1 MGTLSRMRLLLIS
14 FFFAAANA
22 FAADETIDFYEFPP
36 EQETP
41 AYMEEVVITGTWPGP
56 RMWKV
61 SKGGHVLWLLG
72 TLDPLPKKMSWESKE
87 VEAIIKDAQE
97 VLNSEPSISPNAS
110 LFGKLRLYM
119 QWRGMRK
126 NDHDGVLKDFLPSE
140 LYARFNDLKIK
151 YAPKDD
157 GIERLRPALAGGRLY
172 FKAVDASGLATRNV
186 VNKTVIKLAKK
197 HRVKVHRA
205 ELKINDAGGLL
216 NELKEVPRESEIR
229 CLESTMTRL
238 EKDIGMMAARANAW
252 AIGNLDALRKVSY
265 TENASS
271 CWDILASS
279 PRIKALMNEA
289 QNAWMTAAESALD
302 KNTTTLALWP
312 ISDVLKQDGVLLKF
326 RAKGYAVEEP

>member
-1 MGTLSRMRLLLIS
+1 MRLGFILILCLFAS
-14 FFFAAANA
+14 LAAAEELV
-22 FAADETIDFYEFPP
+22 DLSQLPP
-36 EQETP
+36 DQEAP
-41 AYMEEVVITGTWPGP
+41 AYMEEVIITGSWPGP

-61 SKGGHVLWLLG
+61 SKGNHVLWLLG

-87 VEAIIKDAQE
+87 VEAIIEAAEE
-97 VLNSEPSISPNAS
+97 VLSSEPSISPNAG

-119 QWRGMRK
+119 QWRSMRK
-126 NDHDGVLKDFLPSE
+126 NERNGVLKDFLPSD
-140 LYARFNDLKIK
+140 LYARFNDLKVK

-172 FKAVDASGLATRNV
+172 LKAVDESGLAARNV
-186 VNKTVIKLAKK
+186 VSKTVIKLAKK
-197 HRVKVHRA
+197 HHVKVHRA

-216 NELKEVPRESEIR
+216 NELKEVPREAEIK
-229 CLESTMTRL
+229 CLESTMIRL

-252 AIGNLDALRKVSY
+252 AVGNLDALRKVAY

-289 QNAWMTAAESALD
+289 QNAWMSAAETALD
-302 KNTTTLALWP
+302 RNTTTLAMWP
-312 ISDVLKQDGVLLKF
+312 INDILKQDGVLLKF